1 MAIPLENLPDSIIY
15 YKRKFSETDT
25 QYEEPVLIKNVLLQL
40 KQQNK
45 QMYKTFNNQE
55 VFTSSTLLFVD
66 KENSKP
72 FLIPELE
79 DKIIFKFENEEKEFI
94 VDVVIIERE
103 PYNNAIH
110 HLEIE
115 LR

>member
-15 YKRKFSETDT
+15 YKRKFSETDIE
-25 QYEEPVLIKNVLLQL
+25 YEEPVLIKNVLLQL
-40 KQQNK
+40 KQQAK

-55 VFTSSTLLFVD
+55 VFTSATLLFID
-66 KENSKP
+66 RENSKP
-72 FLIPELE
+72 FLIPAIE
-79 DKIIFKFENEEKEFI
+79 DKIVFKFENEEKVFI
-94 VDVVIIERE
+94 VDAVIIERE
-103 PYNNAIH
+103 PYNNSIH